1 MMRYLAPA
9 LLVLLAGCS
18 SHSSTGS
25 GSGAAGASHGSAGWN
40 HWVCDSKAVVI
51 WRYVEGTKS
60 SVVDLRL
67 GEDDVVHHLE
77 EEPGGAGAFYSD
89 GLVGFS
95 VTGEQG
101 LIYWVESNDLIGRNC
116 RAR

>member
-1 MMRYLAPA
+1 MKRYLVLA
-9 LLVLLAGCS
+9 LLAMLAGCS
-18 SHSSTGS
+18 SQPS
-25 GSGAAGASHGSAGWN
+25 GKAGGGQAQAWN
-40 HWVCDSKAVVI
+40 RWTCDSQVVVI
-51 WRYVEGTKS
+51 WRYVDGTRS

-95 VTGEQG
+95 VKGEQG
-101 LIYWVESNDLIGRNC
+101 LVYWVESNDLIGRDC

>member
-1 MMRYLAPA
+1 MKRYLAA
-9 LLVLLAGCS
+9 LALGALLAGCS
-18 SHSSTGS
+18 SHPA
-25 GSGAAGASHGSAGWN
+25 GSGAGTAKGGWN
-40 HWVCDSKAVVI
+40 HWTCDSGAVVI
-51 WRYVEGTKS
+51 WRYVEGTRS

-77 EEPGGAGAFYSD
+77 EEPGGSGAFYSD

-95 VTGEQG
+95 ITGEQG
-101 LIYWVESNDLIGRNC
+101 LIYWVESNDLIGRGC

>member
-1 MMRYLAPA
+1 MLRYVVPA
-9 LLVLLAGCS
+9 LALSLVAGCS
-18 SHSSTGS
+18 SHSSGGAGGKDGS
-25 GSGAAGASHGSAGWN
+25 WN
-40 HWVCDSKAVVI
+40 RWVCDSQAEVI
-51 WRYVEGTKS
+51 WRYVDPSK

-95 VTGEQG
+95 ITGEQG
-101 LIYWVESNDLIGRNC
+101 LIYWVESNDLIGRGC
-116 RAR
+116 KAR

>member
-1 MMRYLAPA
+1 MLRYVVPA
-9 LLVLLAGCS
+9 LALSLVAGCS
-18 SHSSTGS
+18 SHSSDV
-25 GSGAAGASHGSAGWN
+25 AGGKASGWN
-40 HWVCDSKAVVI
+40 RWVCDSQAEAI
-51 WRYVEGTKS
+51 WRYVDPSK

-95 VTGEQG
+95 ITGEQG
-101 LIYWVESNDLIGRNC
+101 LIYWVESNDLIGRGC
-116 RAR
+116 KAR

>member
-1 MMRYLAPA
+1 MLRYVVPA
-9 LLVLLAGCS
+9 FALSLVAGCS
-18 SHSSTGS
+18 SHSSG
-25 GSGAAGASHGSAGWN
+25 GAGGKEDGWN
-40 HWVCDSKAVVI
+40 RWTCDSQAEVI
-51 WRYVEGTKS
+51 WRYVDVSK

-95 VTGEQG
+95 ITGEQG
-101 LIYWVESNDLIGRNC
+101 LIYWVESNDLIGRGC
-116 RAR
+116 KAR

>member
-1 MMRYLAPA
+1 MLRYVVPA
-9 LLVLLAGCS
+9 LALSLVAGCS
-18 SHSSTGS
+18 SHSPG
-25 GSGAAGASHGSAGWN
+25 GAGGKKSDCNRWT
-40 HWVCDSKAVVI
+40 CDSQAEVI
-51 WRYVEGTKS
+51 LRYVDVSK

-95 VTGEQG
+95 ITGEQG
-101 LIYWVESNDLIGRNC
+101 LIYWVESNDLIGRGC
-116 RAR
+116 KAR